1 MPKQLRIGWPQKRQE
16 KYKLGSNPKLKEVA
30 DGIWTV
36 TVFNGYVDTMER
48 TIAPEAFIG
57 TEQDATRHALE
68 QWSELANPSVCR
80 RNTAWPLGNRAE
92 EARPEVYPRE

>member
-1 MPKQLRIGWPQKRQE
+1 MGNRKDAQAVASRLAAE
-16 KYKLGSNPKLKEVA
+16 TAAKYKLGSNPKLKEVA

-68 QWSELANPSVCR
+68 QWSNR
-80 RNTAWPLGNRAE
+80 RILPCAGETLRGHWK
-92 EARPEVYPRE
+92 PR